1 MPAAWLAQRSH
12 HPPAGMELVL
22 PGLDGISR
30 DGSAA
35 SCGAFPFSGTG
46 VTSHAWA
53 VLRDGTGRTGQ
64 CPEVTG
70 PPTALERGRPERVTR
85 RAPPSLYSGL
95 LLGDLPG
102 SPCWL
107 CPSQTKTAGAFQTA
121 ASQKVGCGRAGLCWH
136 LADPG
141 HRRTRQRIGAVAERT
156 PAAVGSPCTWVLCPF
171 ASVH

>member
-1 MPAAWLAQRSH
+1 MWSFSILWHGCDQPRL
-12 HPPAGMELVL
+12 
-22 PGLDGISR
+22 
-30 DGSAA
+30 GSAP
-35 SCGAFPFSGTG
+35 G
-46 VTSHAWA
+46 
-53 VLRDGTGRTGQ
+53 RDGTGRTGQ

-85 RAPPSLYSGL
+85 RAPPSLYSGR